1 MATLGFNR
9 MEELRVIELKK
20 DFFWKQLLEAIESE
34 LLLVRAKFKA
44 RSGCLSSPSLKNY
57 KDEDS
62 QTFLGRVSVF
72 NNSLGGFFG
81 WFVFLIRAVRISLLA
96 ICDHCLFVFS
106 LYIPETS
113 LAPSSVDVYCRQR
126 IAPLT
131 PVSFLLFELNKPNT
145 LSLFSTFSHMPYT
158 PVVEVDPFLPDDF
171 DEYAVWARV
180 GSF

>member
-81 WFVFLIRAVRISLLA
+81 WFVFFNTCSQN
-96 ICDHCLFVFS
+96 FS
-106 LYIPETS
+106 
-113 LAPSSVDVYCRQR
+113 PSN
-126 IAPLT
+126 L
-131 PVSFLLFELNKPNT
+131 
-145 LSLFSTFSHMPYT
+145 
-158 PVVEVDPFLPDDF
+158 
-171 DEYAVWARV
+171 
-180 GSF
+180 